1 MTRKVATARRAADDP
16 EDRIRAV
23 QKVAGDEPVPR
34 LGLEALRKYHA
45 YLAANPSFPF
55 EGRLSDPI
63 GPHRDTRS
71 PLSVVR
77 LMDPVREY
85 APEEMYGLICKAVQK
100 DERIELPLDR
110 IDVADDSPNR
120 QLLEDYC
127 YWARNWG

>member
-1 MTRKVATARRAADDP
+1 MTRKGATARRAADDP
-16 EDRIRAV
+16 QGRIRAILGV
-23 QKVAGDEPVPR
+23 GGDEPVPR
-34 LGLEALRKYHA
+34 VRLEALRKYHA
-45 YLAANPSFPF
+45 YLAANLAFPF

-85 APEEMYGLICKAVQK
+85 APEEMYGLICKAVQN

-110 IDVADDSPNR
+110 IDVAGDGPNR
-120 QLLEDYC
+120 QLLEDYR
-127 YWARNWG
+127 YWVRNWG